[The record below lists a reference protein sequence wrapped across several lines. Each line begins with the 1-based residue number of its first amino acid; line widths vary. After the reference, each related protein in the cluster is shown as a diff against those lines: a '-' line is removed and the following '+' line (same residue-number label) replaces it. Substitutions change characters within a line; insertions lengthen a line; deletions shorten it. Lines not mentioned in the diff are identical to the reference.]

1 MTIKQLI
8 DVIIQNVPG
17 LGETQA
23 KLELFETET
32 QFAEETDILRR
43 TAIVSASEGSLKW
56 TYPERILR
64 VLDIEFYDY
73 AVRRLKDHYYKRYDD
88 DGIFWEY
95 LPGVDTVRI
104 KYSHLPKVYQA
115 EDKHLETPDRF
126 HTGLVEKVC
135 SKHYRRME
143 RLKEAQFSLIE
154 YRDAVLRAKK
164 EVNKWVD
171 QTNSGVRPHYY

>member
-8 DVIIQNVPG
+8 DVIIQNAPG

-23 KLELFETET
+23 RLELFEVET

-43 TAIVSASEGSLKW
+43 TAIVAANGSLSW
-56 TYPERILR
+56 TYPDRILR
-64 VLDIEFYDY
+64 VLDIEYYD
-73 AVRRLKDHYYKRYDD
+73 ALVRRLKDLYDKRYDEA
-88 DGIFWEY
+88 GIYWEG

-104 KYSHLPKVYQA
+104 KYSHIPKVYA
-115 EDKHLETPDRF
+115 TGDLHLETPDRY
-126 HTGLVEKVC
+126 HVGLTEKVC

-143 RLKEAQFSLIE
+143 RLKDAQFALIE

-164 EVNKWVD
+164 EVNKYID
-171 QTNSGVRPHYY
+171 ASNSNIRPYYF